1 MYHAI
6 VFLPLLGAII
16 AALITLA
23 GARARYPSGPPDA
36 GAEDHAHGPVDESHA
51 HGAPSPHGAHAVL
64 DASHGEPDVPQPA
77 AAGSRAA
84 ELVTTVFLFASMLLS
99 WFAFVDVGFGHHD
112 SHVAIFSWMTSGDL
126 KVDWALRIDTL
137 TVVMLVVVTTISS
150 FVHLY
155 SIGYMADDPFRPR
168 FFSYLSLFTFAML
181 MLVTADNLVQ
191 LFFGW
196 EGVGLMSYLLIGF
209 WYQKPEANA
218 AAIKAFVVNRI
229 GDFGFSLGIF
239 AVFLMTGAVDFDTV
253 FAQAPALTG
262 KTIHFL
268 SWDVDALTLICLLLF
283 MGAMGKSAQF
293 LLHTWLPDA
302 MEGPTPV
309 SALIHAAT
317 MVTAGVFMVARLS
330 PLFELAPNAQT
341 FVTFIGAT
349 TAFFAA
355 TIGLVQNDIK
365 RIIAYSTCSQ
375 LGYMFVAMGTGAYS
389 VGMFHLFT
397 HAFFKALLFLGSG
410 SVILAMHHE
419 QDIRHMGGLK
429 DKIPFTY
436 WTMVIGTLALTGFP
450 LTAGYFSKD
459 AIIEAAYVSTNPM
472 ALYAFGM
479 TVIAAALTAF
489 YSWRLIFLTF
499 HGAPHDH
506 HHYEEARES
515 PMVMLIPLGF
525 LAVGSIFAGYPF
537 KDLFVG
543 HGVAEFF
550 RDSLKFGPN
559 NHILEDMHHIPYL
572 ASIAPTV
579 MMAIGFVIAWEFYIR
594 RPELPVELARQQAP
608 LYRFLLNKWYFDE
621 IYDFLLVRPT
631 LWLGR
636 VLWKYGDGWVIDG
649 LGPDGISARVLDVT
663 RGVVRLQTGY
673 LYHYAFAMLIG
684 VAALITW
691 FMFGGRVG

>member
-1 MYHAI
+1 MYYAI

-23 GARARYPSGPPDA
+23 GARARYSGGPPDA
-36 GAEDHAHGPVDESHA
+36 GAEDHAHGPVAESHA
-51 HGAPSPHGAHAVL
+51 PAAPSPHGPHAVL
-64 DASHGEPDVPQPA
+64 DASHGEPDAPQPP

-84 ELVTTVFLFASMLLS
+84 ELVTTVFLFASMVLS
-99 WFAFVDVGFGHHD
+99 WFAFADVGFGHHD
-112 SHVAIFSWMTSGDL
+112 SHGAIFSWMTSGDL

-155 SIGYMADDPFRPR
+155 SIGYMADDPFQPR

-239 AVFLMTGAVDFDTV
+239 AVFLMTGAIDFDTV

-389 VGMFHLFT
+389 IGMFHLFT

-489 YSWRLIFLTF
+489 YSWRLIFMTF
-499 HGAPHDH
+499 HGSPHDR

-515 PMVMLIPLGF
+515 PIVMLIPLGF
-525 LAVGSIFAGYPF
+525 LAAGAIFAGYPF
-537 KDLFVG
+537 KELFVG
-543 HGVAEFF
+543 PGVAEFF
-550 RDSLKFGPN
+550 RDSLKFGPT

-594 RPELPVELARQQAP
+594 RPELPAELARQQEP
-608 LYRFLLNKWYFDE
+608 LYKFLLNKWYFDE
-621 IYDFLLVRPT
+621 LYDFLLVRPT

-691 FMFGGRVG
+691 FMFGARVG

>member
-16 AALITLA
+16 AALITL
-23 GARARYPSGPPDA
+23 
-36 GAEDHAHGPVDESHA
+36 V
-51 HGAPSPHGAHAVL
+51 GAHARFPGG
-64 DASHGEPDVPQPA
+64 ASGGHDHASDHASEAHAEPPAHGSHEEHGEPT
-77 AAGSRAA
+77 AAGSRPA

-99 WFAFVDVGFGHHD
+99 WFAFVDVGFFHHD
-112 SHVAIFSWMTSGDL
+112 AHGALFPWMISGDL
-126 KVDWALRIDTL
+126 KIDWALRIDTL
-137 TVVMLVVVTTISS
+137 TAVMLVVVTTISS

-155 SIGYMADDPFRPR
+155 SIGYMEEDPFRPR
-168 FFSYLSLFTFAML
+168 FFCYLSLFTFAML

-209 WYQKPEANA
+209 WYHKPEANA
-218 AAIKAFVVNRI
+218 AAIKAFVVNRV
-229 GDFGFSLGIF
+229 GDFGFALGIF
-239 AVFLMTGAVDFDTV
+239 AVFLMTGAVAFDTV
-253 FAQAPALTG
+253 FAQATSLSG
-262 KTIHFL
+262 KTFHFL
-268 SWDVDALTLICLLLF
+268 SWEVDALTTICLLLF

-317 MVTAGVFMVARLS
+317 MVTAGVFMVTRLS
-330 PLFELAPNAQT
+330 PLFELAPAAQT
-341 FVTFIGAT
+341 FVTFIGGT

-365 RIIAYSTCSQ
+365 RIVAYSTCSQ

-410 SVILAMHHE
+410 SVIVAMHHE

-436 WTMVIGTLALTGFP
+436 WTMMIGTLALTGFP

-459 AIIEAAYVSTNPM
+459 AIIEAAYVGHNPM
-472 ALYAFGM
+472 ALYAYVL
-479 TVIAAALTAF
+479 TVVAAALTAF
-489 YSWRLIFLTF
+489 YSWRLIFMTF
-499 HGAPHDH
+499 HGSPHDR
-506 HHYEEARES
+506 HHYEQAHES
-515 PMVMLIPLGF
+515 PLVMLIPLGF
-525 LAVGSIFAGYPF
+525 LAAGSILAGFPF
-537 KDLFVG
+537 RDVFVG

-550 RDSLKFGPN
+550 RESLKFGAN
-559 NHILEDMHHIPYL
+559 NHVLEDMHHIPDV
-572 ASIAPTV
+572 IAFLPTA
-579 MMAIGFVIAWEFYIR
+579 MMALGFVIAWIFYIR
-594 RPELPVELARQQAP
+594 RPELPAELARQHEP

-636 VLWKYGDGWVIDG
+636 ILWKYGDGWVIDG
-649 LGPDGISARVLDVT
+649 WGPDGISARVLDVT
-663 RGVVRLQTGY
+663 RGAIRLQTGY

>member
-1 MYHAI
+1 MYYAI

-23 GARARYPSGPPDA
+23 GARARYSGGPPDA
-36 GAEDHAHGPVDESHA
+36 GAEDHAHGPVAESHA
-51 HGAPSPHGAHAVL
+51 PAAPSPHGPHAVL
-64 DASHGEPDVPQPA
+64 DASHGEPDMPQPP

-84 ELVTTVFLFASMLLS
+84 ELVTTVFLFASMVLS
-99 WFAFVDVGFGHHD
+99 WFAFADVGFGHHD
-112 SHVAIFSWMTSGDL
+112 SHGAIFSWMTSGDL

-155 SIGYMADDPFRPR
+155 SIGYMADDPFQPR

-218 AAIKAFVVNRI
+218 AAIKAFIVNRI

-239 AVFLMTGAVDFDTV
+239 AVFLMTGAIDFDTV

-389 VGMFHLFT
+389 IGMFHLFT

-489 YSWRLIFLTF
+489 YSWRLIFMTF
-499 HGAPHDH
+499 HGSPHDR

-515 PMVMLIPLGF
+515 PIVMLIPLGF
-525 LAVGSIFAGYPF
+525 LAAGAIFAGYPF
-537 KDLFVG
+537 KELFVG
-543 HGVAEFF
+543 PGVAEFF
-550 RDSLKFGPN
+550 RDSLKFGPT

-594 RPELPVELARQQAP
+594 RPELPAELARQQEP
-608 LYRFLLNKWYFDE
+608 LYKFLLNKWYFDE
-621 IYDFLLVRPT
+621 LYDFLLVRPT

-691 FMFGGRVG
+691 FMFGARVG